1 LSAVAE
7 PHQWIFNPSL
17 LWLAAIKGAYKIN
30 SKEMEWN
37 KLESL
42 SQLDEIREMSDEKPV
57 LIFKHS
63 TRCSISSMAWDRLKR
78 NWKEED
84 SEKVTPYYLDLIRHR
99 DISNQVERDFN
110 VYHESPQ
117 IILVKDG
124 KAIYDNSHMGISY
137 SDIMLR
143 V

>member
-1 LSAVAE
+1 
-7 PHQWIFNPSL
+7 
-17 LWLAAIKGAYKIN
+17 
-30 SKEMEWN
+30 MDWN

-42 SQLDEIREMSDEKPV
+42 AQLDEIREMSDEKPV

-63 TRCSISSMAWDRLKR
+63 TRCSISSIAWDRLKR
-78 NWKEED
+78 NWKVED

-99 DISNQVERDFN
+99 DVSNQIEREFN

-124 KAIYDNSHMGISY
+124 KAVYDNSHMGINY
-137 SDIMLR
+137 TDIMGR
-143 V
+143 I